1 MARAEIA
8 CVQGTGEGY
17 SFGSFECAGGEAFQ
31 QYCDCNL
38 KYPVAH
44 NGEGYFNA
52 LFGTIYYD

>member
-1 MARAEIA
+1 MCRVPERGL
-8 CVQGTGEGY
+8 QLRYLQLYGWRG
-17 SFGSFECAGGEAFQ
+17 FQ

-52 LFGTIYYD
+52 LFGTIYY